1 MSMTT
6 ALRLVGSSQNDANHA
21 ELPHVL
27 LVLDKCPKVLGGG
40 ERIVL
45 RLAALLPQYGYRTSI
60 LTFSIHPESAALRSS
75 PCPIYLLPLQ
85 RTYDLPALRAAL
97 EFRQFLKKQQVRIV
111 QTFFESSD
119 LWAGFVTKTM
129 SKARL
134 VWSRRHMGILST
146 RKPHI
151 AD

>member
-1 MSMTT
+1 MGMIEAMPLTISGEQET
-6 ALRLVGSSQNDANHA
+6 NHA
-21 ELPHVL
+21 SLPHVL
-27 LVLDKCPKVLGGG
+27 LVVDQFPKVLGGG

-97 EFRQFLKKQQVRIV
+97 EFRQFLKQQQVRIV
-111 QTFFESSD
+111 QT
-119 LWAGFVTKTM
+119 
-129 SKARL
+129 
-134 VWSRRHMGILST
+134 
-146 RKPHI
+146 
-151 AD
+151 